1 MVDAG
6 ADLEPRAGSLEER
19 NGSSAWL
26 LATHRVGATSIR
38 GTVVTVQERS
48 SLPPHAYPA
57 AEESGGDRDRM
68 LVGAHLRGDTD
79 AFSIIVDDHYEVLV
93 ARARR
98 MLGSGGQV
106 EDAVQETFERAL
118 RNISKFGLTG
128 EYRLGAWLNRIL
140 ANVCSDQRAT
150 LTRDLRLARLPSGE
164 ARYQGDVADQV
175 SDPATIASVE
185 AAFHGLPAP
194 LHAAFVRHELDGM
207 AYGDLAA
214 AENISI
220 ENARAR
226 VHRARA
232 SLRRSLAGIESAAGA
247 LISLPFVRRAFRAG
261 KAPKLASR
269 SWRHLFSFG
278 DPTATPASFGGSG
291 GGVSSF
297 IERVASQLT
306 MTPIGQTAMALVSS
320 VPRGTLVFGLAA
332 TAATV
337 SASAVALAPS
347 DASANGASTPIHVVQ
362 AADIFPAS
370 PQSSVPAPA
379 AQQAAPASSGSAY
392 SWVNAGLSGSGSSSS
407 SGGAAAGAPGCLSAN
422 GITPPG
428 SGFSVAN
435 PLGLADAVSVASA
448 PTQPL
453 LTAGQYL
460 AFNSRAQLGSFGSSS
475 PSVSEVSSSSSIPVS
490 LDTVVCLSA
499 ANPWLTAQMTGV
511 GLTADLE
518 GTLVQEIGSSDAS
531 AYIFRGVVSGQ
542 SGAPG
547 SGPPTGTQFV
557 AQVTVL
563 TPQNTAQ
570 PEPIVQLTIVFL
582 AATSDS
588 ATTSTTDTATS
599 TTNLAAT
606 STSTT
611 TFESGSSSF
620 FDSAPS
626 SLGLNGLNTDPSNT
640 ADASNSGATGSG
652 SGMPSG
658 PSLWST
664 GTSNGG
670 TGSTTGISS
679 PPPG

>member
-1 MVDAG
+1 
-6 ADLEPRAGSLEER
+6 
-19 NGSSAWL
+19 
-26 LATHRVGATSIR
+26 
-38 GTVVTVQERS
+38 
-48 SLPPHAYPA
+48 
-57 AEESGGDRDRM
+57 M

-140 ANVCSDQRAT
+140 ANVCSDQRT
-150 LTRDLRLARLPSGE
+150 SLTRDLRLARIPSGE

-207 AYGDLAA
+207 PYGDLAA

-232 SLRRSLAGIESAAGA
+232 SLRRSLAGIESAAGS
-247 LISLPFVRRAFRAG
+247 LISLPFLRRVLRAG
-261 KAPKLASR
+261 KAPKLASVGSR

-278 DPTATPASFGGSG
+278 DPTSAQASFGGSG

-306 MTPIGQTAMALVSS
+306 MTQIGQTAMAIVSS

-337 SASAVALAPS
+337 SASAVVLAPS
-347 DASANGASTPIHVVQ
+347 DVSANAGASTPIHVVQ
-362 AADIFPAS
+362 AADILPAS
-370 PQSSVPAPA
+370 PQSPTPAPP
-379 AQQAAPASSGSAY
+379 AQQAAVPTSANSAY
-392 SWVNAGLSGSGSSSS
+392 SWVNAGLGGSSSS
-407 SGGAAAGAPGCLSAN
+407 SGNTPAAAGLAGSACAAAN

-435 PLGLADAVSVASA
+435 PLGLDDAVSVANA
-448 PTQPL
+448 PSQPL
-453 LTAGQYL
+453 LTTGQYL
-460 AFNSRAQLGSFGSSS
+460 AFDSRAQLSSFDSSS
-475 PSVSEVSSSSSIPVS
+475 PSGTEAAVISPPASTPVS
-490 LDTVVCLSA
+490 LDTAMCLSA
-499 ANPWLTAQMTGV
+499 ADPWLTVQMTGV
-511 GLTADLE
+511 GLTAVELQ
-518 GTLVQEIGSSDAS
+518 GTLVQVVGSPEAS
-531 AYIFRGVVSGQ
+531 AYIFRGVVSGE
-542 SGAPG
+542 SGDPG
-547 SGPPTGTQFV
+547 STPATGSQFV
-557 AQVTVL
+557 AQVTVVDSES
-563 TPQNTAQ
+563 TAQ
-570 PEPIVQLTIVFL
+570 PEPLIQLTIVFL

-588 ATTSTTDTATS
+588 ATTSTSDSATTS
-599 TTNLAAT
+599 TSDSAAT

-611 TFESGSSSF
+611 TSDSGPSSF
-620 FDSAPS
+620 FDSGS
-626 SLGLNGLNTDPSNT
+626 STFGLADTSNIDTLNIDTLNTDFSNT
-640 ADASNSGATGSG
+640 GEALNTGATFW
-652 SGMPSG
+652 G
-658 PSLWST
+658 PSLDF
-664 GTSNGG
+664 
-670 TGSTTGISS
+670 TGSTTGIS
-679 PPPG
+679 PLPTG